1 MKESYTMAPV
11 PLIEIRNLTV
21 GYDENI
27 ILRNVSLTVLSNDFI
42 GIIGPNGG
50 GKTTL
55 LKAILGLLKPV
66 QGEVAFHPSM
76 SEGNHHRIGYL
87 PQINQIDRKF
97 PISVTDVV
105 KSGLM
110 SKNRLLG
117 RYKTA
122 EVEFAYALM
131 EEMGIAGLR
140 NKAIGEL
147 SGGQI
152 QRTLLCRALVNKPRL
167 LVLDEP
173 NTYVDNRFEKELYE
187 KLRKL
192 NENIAILLVSH
203 DLGTISTYVKSIAC
217 VNHSLHYHP
226 GNRITPELLE
236 AYECPIQIITHGPV
250 PHTVLHQHE
259 Q

>member
-1 MKESYTMAPV
+1 MLENLTYMV
-11 PLIEIRNLTV
+11 PLVEIRHLTV
-21 GYDENI
+21 GYEENM
-27 ILRNVSLTVLSNDFI
+27 ILSDVSLTIYDKDFI
-42 GIIGPNGG
+42 GVIGPNGG

-55 LKAILGLLKPV
+55 LKAILGLLQPFR
-66 QGEVAFHPSM
+66 GEVIFHDCM
-76 SEGNHHRIGYL
+76 TEGNHHRIGYL
-87 PQINQIDRKF
+87 PQINNIDRKF
-97 PISVTDVV
+97 PISVSEVV

-110 SKNRLLG
+110 SKNSII
-117 RYKTA
+117 KK
-122 EVEFAYALM
+122 YAQKDMEYAGELM
-131 EEMGIAGLR
+131 NEMGIYEIR

-152 QRTLLCRALVNKPRL
+152 QRTLLCRALVNQPKL

-187 KLRKL
+187 KLRRF

-203 DLGTISTYVKSIAC
+203 DIGTISTYVKSIAC

-226 GNRITPELLE
+226 GNKITPELME
-236 AYECPIQIITHGPV
+236 AYECPIQIITHGKI

-259 Q
+259 T

>member
-1 MKESYTMAPV
+1 MLQNLTYSF
-11 PLIEIRNLTV
+11 PLIDIRHLTV
-21 GYDENI
+21 GYDESI
-27 ILRNVSLTVLSNDFI
+27 ILSDVSLTIHNNDFI
-42 GIIGPNGG
+42 GVIGPNGG

-55 LKAILGLLKPV
+55 LKAILGLLTPIK
-66 QGEVAFHPSM
+66 GEVYYHDCM
-76 SEGNHHRIGYL
+76 TEGNHHRIGYL
-87 PQINQIDRKF
+87 PQINNIDRKF
-97 PISVTDVV
+97 PISVAEVV

-110 SKNRLLG
+110 SRKRIIKHYEKKDL
-117 RYKTA
+117 
-122 EVEFAYALM
+122 EFAGQLM
-131 EEMGIAGLR
+131 EQAGIYEIR

-152 QRTLLCRALVNKPRL
+152 QRTLLCRALVNQPKL

-192 NENIAILLVSH
+192 NEEIAILLVSH

-226 GNRITPELLE
+226 GNKITPELME
-236 AYECPIQIITHGPV
+236 AYECPIQIITHGKIA
-250 PHTVLHQHE
+250 HTVLTQHE

>member
-1 MKESYTMAPV
+1 MPQNLSHKI
-11 PLIEIRNLTV
+11 PLIDIRHLTV

-27 ILRNVSLTVLSNDFI
+27 ILTDVSLTIHNSDFI
-42 GIIGPNGG
+42 GVIGPNGG

-55 LKAILGLLKPV
+55 LKAILGLLKPLR
-66 QGEVAFHPSM
+66 GEVVFHDCM
-76 SEGNHHRIGYL
+76 TEGNHHRIGYL
-87 PQINQIDRKF
+87 PQINNIDRKF
-97 PISVTDVV
+97 PISVSEVV
-105 KSGLM
+105 HSGLM
-110 SKNRLLG
+110 SINRIIKKYPKKDL
-117 RYKTA
+117 
-122 EVEFAYALM
+122 EFAGQLM
-131 EEMGIAGLR
+131 AQMGIYEIR

-152 QRTLLCRALVNKPRL
+152 QRALLCRALVNQPKL

-187 KLRKL
+187 KLRRL
-192 NENIAILLVSH
+192 NEEIAILLVSH

-226 GNRITPELLE
+226 GNKITPELME
-236 AYECPIQIITHGPV
+236 AYECPIQIITHGKI

>member
-1 MKESYTMAPV
+1 MLQNLTYSF
-11 PLIEIRNLTV
+11 PLIDIRHLTV

-27 ILRNVSLTVLSNDFI
+27 ILSDVSLTIHNKDFI
-42 GIIGPNGG
+42 GVIGPNGG

-55 LKAILGLLKPV
+55 LKAILGLLTPIK
-66 QGEVAFHPSM
+66 GEVFFHDCM
-76 SEGNHHRIGYL
+76 TEGNHHRIGYL
-87 PQINQIDRKF
+87 PQINNIDRKF
-97 PISVTDVV
+97 PISVAEVV

-110 SKNRLLG
+110 SRKRIIKHYEKKDL
-117 RYKTA
+117 
-122 EVEFAYALM
+122 EFAGQLM
-131 EEMGIAGLR
+131 EQAGIYEIR

-152 QRTLLCRALVNKPRL
+152 QRTLLCRALVNQPKL

-192 NENIAILLVSH
+192 NEEIAILLVSH

-226 GNRITPELLE
+226 GNKITPELME
-236 AYECPIQIITHGPV
+236 AYECPIQIITHGKIA
-250 PHTVLHQHE
+250 HTVLTQHE

>member
-1 MKESYTMAPV
+1 MLENLKYMV
-11 PLIEIRNLTV
+11 PLVDIRNLTV

-27 ILRNVSLTVLSNDFI
+27 ILSDVSLTIFDRDFI
-42 GIIGPNGG
+42 GVIGPNGG

-55 LKAILGLLKPV
+55 LKAILGLLPPLR
-66 QGEVAFHPSM
+66 GEVVFHDCM
-76 SEGNHHRIGYL
+76 TEGNHHRIGYL
-87 PQINQIDRKF
+87 PQINNIDRKF
-97 PISVTDVV
+97 PISVSEVV

-110 SKNRLLG
+110 SRNRIIRKYGKGDLS
-117 RYKTA
+117 
-122 EVEFAYALM
+122 YAGELM
-131 EEMGIAGLR
+131 NQMGIYEIR

-152 QRTLLCRALVNKPRL
+152 QRALLCRALVNRPKL

-187 KLRKL
+187 KLRKF
-192 NENIAILLVSH
+192 NEEIAILLVSH

-226 GNRITPELLE
+226 GNKITPELME
-236 AYECPIQIITHGPV
+236 AYECPIQIITHGKI

>member
-1 MKESYTMAPV
+1 MSLENLSYSI
-11 PLIEIRNLTV
+11 PLVDIRNLTV

-27 ILRNVSLTVLSNDFI
+27 ILTDVSLTIHSSDFI
-42 GIIGPNGG
+42 GVIGPNGG

-55 LKAILGLLKPV
+55 LKAILGLLTPV
-66 QGEVAFHPSM
+66 KGEVVFHDCM
-76 SEGNHHRIGYL
+76 TEGNHHRIGYL
-87 PQINQIDRKF
+87 PQINNIDRKF
-97 PISVTDVV
+97 PISVDEVV

-110 SKNRLLG
+110 SRKRIIKSYDKKDL
-117 RYKTA
+117 
-122 EVEFAYALM
+122 EFAGQLM
-131 EEMGIAGLR
+131 DQMGIYEIR
-140 NKAIGEL
+140 DKAIGEL

-152 QRTLLCRALVNKPRL
+152 QRALLCRALVNQPKL

-187 KLRKL
+187 KLLKL
-192 NENIAILLVSH
+192 NENIAILLISH

-226 GNRITPELLE
+226 GNKITPELME
-236 AYECPIQIITHGPV
+236 AYECPIQIITHGKI

>member
-1 MKESYTMAPV
+1 MLENLTYMV
-11 PLIEIRNLTV
+11 PLVEIRHLTV
-21 GYDENI
+21 GYEENM
-27 ILRNVSLTVLSNDFI
+27 ILSDVSLTIYDKDFI
-42 GIIGPNGG
+42 GVIGPNGG

-55 LKAILGLLKPV
+55 LKAILGLLPPFR
-66 QGEVAFHPSM
+66 GEVIFHDCM
-76 SEGNHHRIGYL
+76 TEGNHHRIGYL
-87 PQINQIDRKF
+87 PQINNIDRKF
-97 PISVTDVV
+97 PISVSEVV

-110 SKNRLLG
+110 SKNSII
-117 RYKTA
+117 KK
-122 EVEFAYALM
+122 YAQKDLEYAGELM
-131 EEMGIAGLR
+131 NEMGIYEIR

-152 QRTLLCRALVNKPRL
+152 QRTLLCRALVNQPKL

-187 KLRKL
+187 KLRRF

-203 DLGTISTYVKSIAC
+203 DIGTISTYVKSIAC

-226 GNRITPELLE
+226 GNKITPELME
-236 AYECPIQIITHGPV
+236 AYECPIQIITHGKI

-259 Q
+259 S

>member
-1 MKESYTMAPV
+1 MV
-11 PLIEIRNLTV
+11 PLVEIRNLTV
-21 GYDENI
+21 GYDETI
-27 ILRNVSLTVLSNDFI
+27 ILSDVSLTIFDRDFI
-42 GIIGPNGG
+42 GVIGPNGG

-55 LKAILGLLKPV
+55 LKAILGLLTPV
-66 QGEVAFHPSM
+66 QGEVVFHDCM
-76 SEGNHHRIGYL
+76 TEGNHHRIGYL
-87 PQINQIDRKF
+87 PQINNIDRKF
-97 PISVTDVV
+97 PISVSEVV

-110 SKNRLLG
+110 SRNRIIRKYDRADLD
-117 RYKTA
+117 
-122 EVEFAYALM
+122 YAGELM
-131 EEMGIAGLR
+131 NQMGIYEIR

-152 QRTLLCRALVNKPRL
+152 QRALLCRALVNRPKL

-187 KLRKL
+187 KLRKF
-192 NENIAILLVSH
+192 NEEIAILLVSH

-226 GNRITPELLE
+226 GNKITPELME
-236 AYECPIQIITHGPV
+236 AYECPIQIITHGKI
-250 PHTVLHQHE
+250 PHTVLHQHD